1 MSHLTSTQTLE
12 CHPLPL
18 HRPWNVTPTRP
29 PHSQLPFQPTA
40 LFNSPTTP
48 ATNDNTTPETQ
59 PNQRRASFSSTRLL
73 QPTSTLFV
81 DLDNKFQQIPAQ
93 HRISDSTLV
102 AEFNSS
108 SGPGNFA
115 KHLTEKLFPEFFTE
129 ECLHRFYSC
138 NANGDKKNNKNQ
150 LDPSCIQP
158 LKEYVRHFF
167 PEVTQPQAWKL
178 MVIPKINDALRR
190 PKPLQ
195 KTQM

>member
-1 MSHLTSTQTLE
+1 
-12 CHPLPL
+12 
-18 HRPWNVTPTRP
+18 V
-29 PHSQLPFQPTA
+29 
-40 LFNSPTTP
+40 
-48 ATNDNTTPETQ
+48 
-59 PNQRRASFSSTRLL
+59 SS
-73 QPTSTLFV
+73 S
-81 DLDNKFQQIPAQ
+81 
-93 HRISDSTLV
+93 
-102 AEFNSS
+102 EFNSS

-190 PKPLQ
+190 PRRHSSVKNSGNSFSVRCFAKLPGPEEELNSATRVESEILCWAGICWNLLSRST
-195 KTQM
+195 KRVDVGCSSLVLEKDARR